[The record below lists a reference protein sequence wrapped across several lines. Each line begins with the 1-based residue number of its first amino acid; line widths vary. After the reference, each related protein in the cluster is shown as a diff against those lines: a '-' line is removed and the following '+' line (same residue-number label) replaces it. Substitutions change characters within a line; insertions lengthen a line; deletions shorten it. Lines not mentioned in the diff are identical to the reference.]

1 MLLCY
6 EEADTGKASTKVK
19 IMTVNEAH
27 STYSQINGF
36 WNNNFTLGRKFGTAL
51 PVLILYPKAFINQ
64 LNITIHFQ
72 NNGN

>member
-1 MLLCY
+1 MFCIFSRFPKQCSKRTRLTETLCKGGLGEKQSKSKTDFSMLLCY

-36 WNNNFTLGRKFGTAL
+36 
-51 PVLILYPKAFINQ
+51 
-64 LNITIHFQ
+64 
-72 NNGN
+72 